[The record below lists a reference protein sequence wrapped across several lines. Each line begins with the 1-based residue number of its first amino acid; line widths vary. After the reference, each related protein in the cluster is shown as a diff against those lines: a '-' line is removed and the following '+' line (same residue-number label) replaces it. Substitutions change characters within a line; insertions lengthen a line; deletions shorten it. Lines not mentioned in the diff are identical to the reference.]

1 MISFARGVPAPEC
14 LPIEALADCART
26 AIERDGAAALL
37 YGHTL
42 GYQPLREWLGERHDV
57 EPARVIVTNGSL
69 QAFHFVLSA
78 LAGGGRG
85 IGGGPPYHPPP
96 PVPSGLH
103 EGAGGDAGLDPRQPE

>member
-1 MISFARGVPAPEC
+1 PPPSPSPLSLHDALPIFARGVPAPEC
-14 LPIEALADCART
+14 LPIEDLADCART

-69 QAFHFVLSA
+69 QARSEEHTSELQSSYDLVC
-78 LAGGGRG
+78 
-85 IGGGPPYHPPP
+85 
-96 PVPSGLH
+96 
-103 EGAGGDAGLDPRQPE
+103 

>member
-42 GYQPLREWLGERHDV
+42 GYQPLREWLGERPDV
-57 EPARVIVTNGSL
+57 EPARGIVSNGAP
-69 QAFHFVLSA
+69 QAFHFRLSA
-78 LAGGGRG
+78 PAGGG
-85 IGGGPPYHPPP
+85 GGVWAAPPP
-96 PVPSGLH
+96 PPPRRGLSGVF
-103 EGAGGDAGLDPRQPE
+103 AG